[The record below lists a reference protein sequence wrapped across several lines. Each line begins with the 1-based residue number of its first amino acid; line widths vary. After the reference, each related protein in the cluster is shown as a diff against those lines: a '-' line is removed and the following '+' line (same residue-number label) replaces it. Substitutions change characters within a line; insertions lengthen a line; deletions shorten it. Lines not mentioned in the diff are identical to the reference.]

1 MKTETWVD
9 PRPINWLAIDF
20 QQSIIFLFRNE
31 TRWTRWTTNN
41 GQPEVTNLQILP
53 PSSRQGT
60 ATTCKSKVSK
70 GGCTWSA
77 QIPTLNI
84 SEWWNAPQKS
94 HSSVSGCIRMASMIF
109 RWQAQK
115 SPKIRADFRSDK
127 KTSHLHG
134 LLPPNQ
140 HTGSTSKRNNRQLTV
155 ASKWLFKD
163 LIWTSL
169 SWGGSYFRRLCLNR
183 RSIPWRDMAYK

>member
-9 PRPINWLAIDF
+9 PRPINWLALDF
-20 QQSIIFLFRNE
+20 QQSIIFCSE
-31 TRWTRWTTNN
+31 TKLVELVELQTTANQKSQTCRSFHHLRDKVPPQLADPKFQRVAAPEVHKSQRWTYLNDEMPRK
-41 GQPEVTNLQILP
+41 NL
-53 PSSRQGT
+53 
-60 ATTCKSKVSK
+60 
-70 GGCTWSA
+70 
-77 QIPTLNI
+77 TL
-84 SEWWNAPQKS
+84 
-94 HSSVSGCIRMASMIF
+94 SVSGCIRMASMIF

-127 KTSHLHG
+127 KTSHLHS

-163 LIWTSL
+163 LIWSSL